1 MTWTVQAGCSSAY
14 GRATIR
20 ENAMK
25 ILLAALGGNARDA
38 VTLDCAAGLARRFSA
53 HLVACHVRPDAA
65 SMVPMLGGEASGALV
80 AEFMR
85 IAEEEAAA
93 QQKRARAAFD
103 TWLKASGLAEAKA
116 PGAEGPSV
124 EWRQVVGISTE
135 TLPTLGR
142 VSDLIVMA
150 RPEADSA
157 GIHVVAIEAALF
169 GSGRPV
175 LLAPTRAGGTIG
187 ESVAVAWNGSLEAS
201 RAVAAALPVLKA
213 ARKVAVINVPDE
225 AGTDLGA
232 DALVSYLAW
241 HGIQAAPAPEAGAAG
256 DIGPALVARAT
267 AASADLLVMGAYGH
281 SRVRELVFGGAT
293 RHMVEDASIATLLV
307 H

>member
-1 MTWTVQAGCSSAY
+1 
-14 GRATIR
+14 
-20 ENAMK
+20 MK
-25 ILLAALGGNARDA
+25 ILLAALWGNARDA
-38 VTLDCAAGLARRFSA
+38 VTLDCAAVLARRFSA

-80 AEFMR
+80 TEFMR
-85 IAEEEAAA
+85 IAEAEAEA

-103 TWLKASGLAEAKA
+103 AWLKASGLTEAKA

-124 EWRQVVGISTE
+124 EWREVVGFSTE
-135 TLPTLGR
+135 TLLIFGR
-142 VSDLIVMA
+142 VSDLTVMA

-157 GIHVVAIEAALF
+157 GTQVVAIEAALF

-175 LLAPTRAGGTIG
+175 LLAPAKSGGALG
-187 ESVAVAWNGSLEAS
+187 ETVAVAWNGSLEAS

-213 ARKVAVINVPDE
+213 ARAVAVINVSDD

-241 HGIQAAPAPEAGAAG
+241 HGIRAVAAPETGASG
-256 DIGPALVARAT
+256 DIGHTLVARAA
-267 AASADLLVMGAYGH
+267 AASADLLVMGAFGH
-281 SRVRELVFGGAT
+281 SRLRELVFGGAT
-293 RHMVEDASIATLLV
+293 RHVVEQAGIATLLV